1 MPYASNT
8 RRHTGQASES
18 ERNAYNASF
27 YELGLRWHWDADTF
41 AALQAHS
48 DPCDRI
54 CRYIE
59 SDHPHLVR
67 AYDPASLAQAIEAKK
82 SAFQKSA
89 QDCGTGSAPYFNW
102 GATQEAE
109 LGF

>member
-1 MPYASNT
+1 MTHAST
-8 RRHTGQASES
+8 RRPAGQASES

-41 AALQAHS
+41 EALQVLPN
-48 DPCDRI
+48 PCDRI
-54 CRYIE
+54 RRYIE

-67 AYDPASLAQAIEAKK
+67 AYDPAFLAQAIEARKG
-82 SAFQKSA
+82 AFQKSA
-89 QDCGTGSAPYFNW
+89 QDCGTSSAPYFNW